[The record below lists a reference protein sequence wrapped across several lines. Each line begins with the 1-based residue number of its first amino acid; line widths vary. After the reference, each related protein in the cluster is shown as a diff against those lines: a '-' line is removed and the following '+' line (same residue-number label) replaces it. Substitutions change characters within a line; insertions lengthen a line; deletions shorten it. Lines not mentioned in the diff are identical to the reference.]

1 MSDVVRAT
9 LAEGLA
15 GLAPG
20 QRLDAARE
28 TARSLAAMLAAVD
41 AGELELTPT
50 ERARLE
56 GAHLAL
62 DLLAGQ
68 ADETV

>member
-9 LAEGLA
+9 LAGLA
-15 GLAPG
+15 GLAPE

-28 TARSLAAMLAAVD
+28 TARSLAAMLAAAD
-41 AGELELTPT
+41 LELTPT

-56 GAHLAL
+56 GAHLTL
-62 DLLAGQ
+62 DLLTGQ